1 MEWSVKASQK
11 NEKNSCSPKNKN
23 KYNISSTFYND
34 YIFKT
39 TKLSKKAGT
48 GEQLFKTNKR
58 KYQSSERKQNQHT
71 TGLELLITINKLH
84 SPLQKTKNK
93 KNPKTTH

>member
-48 GEQLFKTNKR
+48 GEQLFKINKR
-58 KYQSSERKQNQHT
+58 KYQSSERKQNQYT
-71 TGLELLITINKLH
+71 IGLELLITINKLY
-84 SPLQKTKNK
+84 SPLQKKPKNK
-93 KNPKTTH
+93 KPHTE